1 MKKSIFQKLD
11 DLHPIVK
18 SALFGFVPAL
28 IAWGLVVLVGLTDKE
43 GTVNLGSL
51 VIEAS
56 RHLVFVENRNVF
68 MEMLGLFFAGAIPAA
83 YAWRYK
89 GLSAGTG
96 EYSGGHIYAIAW
108 VLCLVM
114 MLAPFVGKN
123 NNAEYSKIVDEP
135 TAIYLKENLNK
146 VDSLFAK

>member
-18 SALFGFVPAL
+18 GALFGFVPAFL
-28 IAWGLVVLVGLTDKE
+28 AWLLVVVVGLSDKE
-43 GTVNLGSL
+43 GSVNMGSL
-51 VIEAS
+51 VVEAS
-56 RHLVFVENRNVF
+56 RHLVFIENRNLF
-68 MEMLGLFFAGAIPAA
+68 MELFGLFLAGVIPAG
-83 YAWRYK
+83 YAWKYK

-96 EYSGGHIYAIAW
+96 EYSGGHAYAIGW
-108 VLCLVM
+108 VLCLAL

-123 NNAEYSKIVDEP
+123 NSAEYSKIVDEK
-135 TAIYLKENLNK
+135 TATYLKENLNK